1 MYPFQSTPRGAEFSV
16 LAFRTQL
23 TTGVGQV
30 PVGAS
35 EHNGLPYSLLHL
47 LFEIIEY
54 RLWRVAPHI
63 SVIVSADIERDH
75 CDPIHVCHCTRLPHE
90 TRRPRCLLGLM
101 PTCSHCGERLVHD
114 P

>member
-35 EHNGLPYSLLHL
+35 EHNGLPYSLVLHL

-63 SVIVSADIERDH
+63 SVIVSAGNIERDC
-75 CDPIHVCHCTRLPHE
+75 CDPSMCATVH
-90 TRRPRCLLGLM
+90 G
-101 PTCSHCGERLVHD
+101 SHMKRDVRVVY
-114 P
+114 